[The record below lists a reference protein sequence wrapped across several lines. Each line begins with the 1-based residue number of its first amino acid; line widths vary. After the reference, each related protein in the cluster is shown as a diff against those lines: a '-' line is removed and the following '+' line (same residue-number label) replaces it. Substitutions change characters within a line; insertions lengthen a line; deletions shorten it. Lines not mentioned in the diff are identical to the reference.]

1 MDLRLSLC
9 KIMSSCLVPLTFS
22 LSPLTFFTEVSDG
35 SGYRLFPLSAEELP
49 PEEPPGRGPDD
60 AHVLAG
66 RQHPAKGRAGVSRQA
81 GTNGA
86 AIVFTEGIATDYESA
101 QGYPR
106 QARVLTQRQI
116 DAWRPIADVHT
127 EGRRP
132 VAMMQIF
139 HCGRVA
145 WPEVNPAGRIIAPSA
160 VAPKQKNPLTGKP
173 YPVPDEMS
181 RFDIEHV
188 VHGFVETA
196 KGAVAA
202 GFDGV
207 EIHGAHG
214 YLITQFLSTNSN
226 QRTDDYGGPVENR
239 FRFAREII
247 RAVRPVV
254 PADRLLTFRIS
265 NWGIADMEV
274 SLFGD
279 SQEWQGLIRLL
290 SAEPIDAISVSTYR
304 YADNAFGTD
313 KTMAGLTRE
322 DDEAAAPDLR
332 ADPRPDDMRGR
343 PEGCRHRPFGQV
355 DAFEPELGGGREA
368 GQNASAAQVVRGERG
383 LHGDAIALGQVTGH
397 QVTSRKA
404 GIGFS
409 VQLSTLYLRP

>member
-1 MDLRLSLC
+1 MGQDVVFSPFQLKSHRLKNRLGVAPMTR
-9 KIMSSCLVPLTFS
+9 MSSPGDSIPRKDVLDFLV
-22 LSPLTFFTEVSDG
+22 
-35 SGYRLFPLSAEELP
+35 R
-49 PEEPPGRGPDD
+49 
-60 AHVLAG
+60 
-66 RQHPAKGRAGVSRQA
+66 RA
-81 GTNGA
+81 TNGA

-116 DAWRPIADVHT
+116 DAWKPITDAIRK
-127 EGRRP
+127 EG
-132 VAMMQIF
+132 ALSMMQIF

-181 RFDIEHV
+181 LFDIEHV
-188 VHGFVETA
+188 VRGFVETA

-214 YLITQFLSTNSN
+214 YLITQFLSTYSN

-247 RAVRPVV
+247 RAVRPIV
-254 PADRLLTFRIS
+254 PADRLLTFRVS

-274 SLFGD
+274 SLFGG
-279 SQEWQGLIRLL
+279 SQEWQEMIRLL

-322 DDEAAAPDLR
+322 VTKLPLMICGQIHDR
-332 ADPRPDDMRGR
+332 ATC
-343 PEGCRHRPFGQV
+343 E
-355 DAFEPELGGGREA
+355 DALK
-368 GQNASAAQVVRGERG
+368 
-383 LHGDAIALGQVTGH
+383 DADIALSAKSMLLNPNWVEDVRQG
-397 QVTSRKA
+397 K
-404 GIGFS
+404 
-409 VQLSTLYLRP
+409 TLPLHKSSEANVAYTETPLP